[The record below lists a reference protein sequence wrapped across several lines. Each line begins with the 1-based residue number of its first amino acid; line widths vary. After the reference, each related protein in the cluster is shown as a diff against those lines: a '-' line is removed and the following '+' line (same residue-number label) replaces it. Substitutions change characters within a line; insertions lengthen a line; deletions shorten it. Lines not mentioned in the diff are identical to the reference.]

1 MTHGNEIKRISFLLI
16 MALLFW
22 VILILRMAQLQ
33 LIDRGEYVE
42 KAKSQYTMETKL
54 ASNRG
59 NIYDRNADYLAI
71 NRPALSV
78 GVDVSKIKDPNYAA
92 GKFAEILGG
101 NQSYYLRQL
110 INGNHFIWLRRGLED
125 EIAPQFDSLKIEG
138 VRIVNEMRRY
148 YPHTR
153 LAANLVGFTDVD
165 LNGLSG
171 IELTQD
177 KVLRGSPG
185 RAFHQKDALGKTFA
199 GMSQSIQKPESG
211 KNIITTIDNTY
222 QLFAE
227 EELKYAINEN
237 NADGGIV
244 IVTNPNTGEILAMA
258 VAPSFDPNEAGNFPP
273 GSWRNRSITDSFEPG
288 STFKPIFMSAILEED
303 VKSPEDIIFCENGNY
318 KIYDREI
325 EDVSGYGWLTLRKII
340 TNSSNIGMTKLA
352 QEINPDVIYQYARDF
367 GFGVKTGIELSG
379 EVSGDLKNSIEWSR
393 STPIALAMGYEV
405 SATALQMAM
414 AYGTIAN
421 GGKLLKP
428 KIYLDE
434 FADNHSNGIVNKPKV
449 IRQVISEETS
459 KILCSMM
466 EQVVDEGTGSH
477 AAIPGLR
484 VAGKTGTARKYDV
497 KKQGYSTEEFVSSFI
512 GFFPADNPQILITV
526 IIDNPKKEY
535 FGGIVSAPTFKRIAQ
550 RIYRTL
556 EIDTGERIKKSTIEN
571 SQNLEIKIVMPDLT
585 TKTIEVGAK
594 ILNGLGLDYHVEN
607 TGEII
612 AEQNPAPGTKVEQTS
627 LVRLKLKELKLGNG
641 KYTNVPK
648 VVGLTIREALNKL
661 TYENI
666 NVIVQ
671 GSGRVVKQNPL
682 AGERIRIGARCVIE
696 CEPTINL
703 SEFRSW

>member
-1 MTHGNEIKRISFLLI
+1 MTHGNEIKRISFLLTL
-16 MALLFW
+16 ALLFW
-22 VILILRMAQLQ
+22 IILILWMAQLQ
-33 LIDRGEYVE
+33 LIDRGKYIQ
-42 KAKSQYTMETKL
+42 KAKSQYIMETKL

-59 NIYDRNADYLAI
+59 NIYDRNAEYLAI

-110 INGNHFIWLRRGLED
+110 TNGNHFIWLRRGIED

-138 VRIVNEMRRY
+138 IRIVNEMRRY

-177 KVLRGSPG
+177 KLLRGHPG
-185 RAFHQKDALGKTFA
+185 RAFRQKDALGKTFA

-211 KNIITTIDNTY
+211 KNIIVTIDNTY

-227 EELKYAINEN
+227 EELKYTINEHK
-237 NADGGIV
+237 AEGGIV
-244 IVTNPNTGEILAMA
+244 IVTNPGTGEILAMA
-258 VAPSFDPNEAGNFPP
+258 VSPSFDPNDAGNFPP
-273 GSWRNRSITDSFEPG
+273 GSWRNRSITDTFEPG
-288 STFKPIFMSAILEED
+288 STFKPFFMSAILEEEIKNPD
-303 VKSPEDIIFCENGNY
+303 DIIFCENGKY

-340 TNSSNIGMTKLA
+340 EKSSNIGMTKLA
-352 QEINPDVIYQYARDF
+352 QEIKPDVIYQYARDF
-367 GFGVKTGIELSG
+367 GFGVKTGIEIGG
-379 EVSGDLKNSIEWSR
+379 EVSGELKNTIEWSR

-414 AYGTIAN
+414 AYGAVAN

-428 KIYLDE
+428 RIYLDD
-434 FADNHSNGIVNKPKV
+434 FVNNSSNGKNSKPKM

-459 KILCSMM
+459 KILCSML
-466 EQVVDEGTGSH
+466 EHVVDEGTGTH
-477 AAIPGLR
+477 ASIPGLR

-497 KKQGYSTEEFVSSFI
+497 KKQGYSTKEFISSFI

-526 IIDNPKKEY
+526 IIDNPKKDY

-556 EIDTGERIKKSTIEN
+556 EIDTGERIKVSPIN
-571 SQNLEIKIVMPDLT
+571 INQSQEIQIVMPDLT
-585 TKTIEVGAK
+585 SKTIEVGKK
-594 ILNGLGLDYHVEN
+594 ILNGLGLDYHIEN
-607 TGEII
+607 TGQII
-612 AEQNPAPGTKVEQTS
+612 ANQIPVPGTKVEQNS
-627 LVRLKLKELKLGNG
+627 LVRLTLKNMKKSNG
-641 KYTNVPK
+641 KYTTVPK

-661 TYENI
+661 TYENL